1 MKFDVLSRKILALI
15 LSVAIIATG
24 LVASFTSFA
33 TGDWDGSAAT
43 AFKEGSGTVGDPYLI
58 STPEELKLAV
68 TSKGVTDSGSKL
80 YYKMTDDIYLNDVT
94 VENWKTNNPIEWG
107 AVKTADFSAETA
119 FHGVFDGNGYTVY
132 GLYVTESYAAP
143 EGTTADRSVAAGLFP
158 VVGAGA
164 IIKNVGID
172 QAHFAL
178 TNNHA
183 TAAIA
188 YAGQVGLVGYA
199 YNSSAAAITLDRCFI
214 GENVTMKAVFAGL
227 VGDLKTSTPVS
238 VVLTNCYAV
247 PSDVTV
253 FEEPDRKYIYEN
265 RFMLAGG
272 RDNSAGYKLDYCYSV
287 GNLTFTGAGAT
298 DTKFNYCTTWTSN
311 TLGKG
316 FVANI
321 KGDAAFENMPGL
333 NTQNAY
339 VLTDSYP
346 ILKVFQKAGSNTWSG
361 AEATPTAL
369 DDDGNVII
377 STPEELAY
385 VIKNGGGSS
394 YVLTNDIYINNLKK
408 VDWKTGEPAI
418 GYSPKSWYTT
428 ENSKPFTGSI
438 DGKGHTVYGLYY
450 KSESVSSSY
459 GSSSVAL
466 IPKVEN
472 AEVTIK
478 NLGVDSSYIKYTNN
492 AAGIIGTGSSTKVRT
507 IDNCYVGEN
516 TTIIGE
522 VAGGI
527 FGGGDASLN
536 ISNCYSLA
544 TLGAATKN
552 GGILGG
558 TWRYTY
564 SGVSTQQTVINCYS
578 TAKLYGNS
586 AASTASNVYGEIGE
600 NCKGQQ
606 AIKNFPLGEPFC
618 ATKDSYPTLRVFAGL
633 TNLKDWNGLGIK
645 EMEGSGTESD
655 PYIVENAGQ
664 LAYVSYTGGGH
675 HYKMVKD
682 IYVNDVKKT
691 DWQKNENLRSW
702 IYEETKFGTGGYQAP
717 NKRFKGTFDGNG
729 YVVHGLWYP
738 FEEYTPVAALFLSAQ
753 DANLKNIGIKNSYIN
768 AGYTKQYAIDTGY
781 ATEKTAADAAG
792 GIASGIVGWM
802 QSVVKIS
809 GCFADSTVYLENY
822 SDGNLCASAG
832 IAGYTM
838 STSEQYAH
846 KISDCWSAAQI
857 KSGSTNKQNGILGSS
872 WTSRYYSTNTLSIDH
887 TPYQTGKNVS
897 SLLEDA
903 YKNNYSNF
911 GTTCAEYTVLSNE
924 QLRGENALDKLV
936 GFSPDVWY
944 AVTNDQSEPALRIHG
959 VAMGDVDEN
968 GVGKNQGDI
977 IALRKNLIGAESWIN
992 TDFDR
997 NGKTDICDLV
1007 SMNTDY
1013 KPSIIFNANGGMF
1026 AGSKTQITVEQAIGS
1041 HISVETPILKN
1052 YGVLGWSLTPDG
1064 EILESDLITAELDGK
1079 TLYAIWVEVSLEI
1092 SPVFRSNMV
1101 LQRNKP
1107 ICVYGTGK
1115 GVGEIT
1121 IGNQTKQVNSTTD
1134 TWEVYFEPMEA
1145 STTPVTFK
1153 TNFNGIVSNYKNVLV
1168 GDVYIASG
1176 QSNMEFTLKAT
1187 EQTGTVESN
1196 SLLRFA
1202 YRGTQGWYEFKPDVV
1217 ESATAIGVLFAQEL
1231 SYALE
1236 NEIPIGIIS
1245 CSKGASRIDDWIHED
1260 YCFCEEYDFDNTAHS
1275 DYTKYDQGHHD
1286 LYRNQIQPIEKLTT
1300 AGVLWYQG
1308 ESNRG
1313 IGEAYRYLDMFKT
1326 FVECWRTRM
1335 DDPTLP
1341 FYTVQIML
1349 YQNNNTYD
1357 MLGKLA
1363 DEYNIRI
1370 AQGEAARTMD
1380 GVTVCTM
1387 LSYEDTL
1394 AANGTLDIH
1403 PTDKLPIAKALVNA
1417 VLTTYYNPLGDYDK
1431 TPEYSGPLYK
1441 EISVSGGKAT
1451 ITFDHI
1457 AEGLMLTKG
1466 STINDLEVRNAD
1478 GSWVAASGTLSG
1490 NVVTVTAEGVSEITG
1505 VRMGYMN
1512 RPDINLYNTIGGVRG
1527 YCASPFKWSAE

>member
-1 MKFDVLSRKILALI
+1 
-15 LSVAIIATG
+15 
-24 LVASFTSFA
+24 
-33 TGDWDGSAAT
+33 
-43 AFKEGSGTVGDPYLI
+43 
-58 STPEELKLAV
+58 
-68 TSKGVTDSGSKL
+68 
-80 YYKMTDDIYLNDVT
+80 
-94 VENWKTNNPIEWG
+94 
-107 AVKTADFSAETA
+107 
-119 FHGVFDGNGYTVY
+119 
-132 GLYVTESYAAP
+132 
-143 EGTTADRSVAAGLFP
+143 
-158 VVGAGA
+158 
-164 IIKNVGID
+164 
-172 QAHFAL
+172 
-178 TNNHA
+178 
-183 TAAIA
+183 
-188 YAGQVGLVGYA
+188 
-199 YNSSAAAITLDRCFI
+199 
-214 GENVTMKAVFAGL
+214 
-227 VGDLKTSTPVS
+227 
-238 VVLTNCYAV
+238 
-247 PSDVTV
+247 
-253 FEEPDRKYIYEN
+253 
-265 RFMLAGG
+265 
-272 RDNSAGYKLDYCYSV
+272 
-287 GNLTFTGAGAT
+287 
-298 DTKFNYCTTWTSN
+298 
-311 TLGKG
+311 
-316 FVANI
+316 
-321 KGDAAFENMPGL
+321 
-333 NTQNAY
+333 
-339 VLTDSYP
+339 
-346 ILKVFQKAGSNTWSG
+346 
-361 AEATPTAL
+361 
-369 DDDGNVII
+369 
-377 STPEELAY
+377 
-385 VIKNGGGSS
+385 
-394 YVLTNDIYINNLKK
+394 
-408 VDWKTGEPAI
+408 
-418 GYSPKSWYTT
+418 
-428 ENSKPFTGSI
+428 
-438 DGKGHTVYGLYY
+438 
-450 KSESVSSSY
+450 
-459 GSSSVAL
+459 
-466 IPKVEN
+466 
-472 AEVTIK
+472 
-478 NLGVDSSYIKYTNN
+478 
-492 AAGIIGTGSSTKVRT
+492 
-507 IDNCYVGEN
+507 
-516 TTIIGE
+516 
-522 VAGGI
+522 
-527 FGGGDASLN
+527 
-536 ISNCYSLA
+536 
-544 TLGAATKN
+544 
-552 GGILGG
+552 
-558 TWRYTY
+558 
-564 SGVSTQQTVINCYS
+564 
-578 TAKLYGNS
+578 
-586 AASTASNVYGEIGE
+586 
-600 NCKGQQ
+600 
-606 AIKNFPLGEPFC
+606 
-618 ATKDSYPTLRVFAGL
+618 
-633 TNLKDWNGLGIK
+633 
-645 EMEGSGTESD
+645 
-655 PYIVENAGQ
+655 
-664 LAYVSYTGGGH
+664 
-675 HYKMVKD
+675 
-682 IYVNDVKKT
+682 
-691 DWQKNENLRSW
+691 
-702 IYEETKFGTGGYQAP
+702 
-717 NKRFKGTFDGNG
+717 
-729 YVVHGLWYP
+729 
-738 FEEYTPVAALFLSAQ
+738 
-753 DANLKNIGIKNSYIN
+753 
-768 AGYTKQYAIDTGY
+768 
-781 ATEKTAADAAG
+781 
-792 GIASGIVGWM
+792 M

-924 QLRGENALDKLV
+924 QLRGENALDNLV

-944 AVTNDQSEPALRIHG
+944 AVRNDQSEPALRIHG

-1121 IGNQTKQVNSTTD
+1121 IGNQTKQVNSATD

-1260 YCFCEEYDFDNTAHS
+1260 YCFCEKYDFDNTAHS

-1313 IGEAYRYLDMFKT
+1313 LGEAYRYLDMFKT

-1431 TPEYSGPLYK
+1431 TPEYSGPIYK